1 MKKTTKAKLE
11 ALHQHPEYLEIKKD
25 LIIMVSK
32 TANMKLFYEKVLADP
47 EASERTKKLAQT
59 ELELRGYGKL
69 EQEFDP
75 EVAKKLDDWM
85 EYKILEMVRAGE
97 LPKSNFLGL
106 IKKHKQLTK
115 KEHELTRSSTGND
128 SEVGE
133 GPSAE

>member
-11 ALHQHPEYLEIKKD
+11 ALHQHPEYLEIKKN

-47 EASERTKKLAQT
+47 EASERAKNLAKT
-59 ELELRGYGKL
+59 ELELRDYGKL

-75 EVAKKLDDWM
+75 EVAKKLDEWM
-85 EYKILEMVRAGE
+85 EKKILKMIEDKE

-106 IKKHKQLTK
+106 IRKHKQLTK
-115 KEHELTRSSTGND
+115 KQYELTRSGTGNAKK
-128 SEVGE
+128 VGE
-133 GPSAE
+133 RPSAE